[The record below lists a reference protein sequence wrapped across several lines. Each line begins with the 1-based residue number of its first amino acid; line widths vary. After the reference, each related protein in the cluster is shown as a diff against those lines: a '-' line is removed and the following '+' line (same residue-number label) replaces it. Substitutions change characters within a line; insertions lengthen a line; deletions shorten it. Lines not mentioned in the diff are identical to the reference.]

1 MTAPSSSS
9 VRELRRFAPA
19 RVIVEPPPPRLLL
32 VLPSLVAALVL
43 ALVTWAGLSRVD
55 IVTTATGRIVPSS
68 RVKVVQPLE
77 TAVVRDI
84 LVREGM
90 AVTAG
95 TPVIVLDPVETNAE
109 RERLEGERWVTLAEV
124 ARLRALLGMLG
135 RWQEPAPPLDLP
147 AAMPAEVAAAH
158 RQWLDSQWSNL
169 VEQVELAEREVARF
183 TAVLAANAT
192 QQDKAQAVL
201 AVLRERMGIRDALTG
216 RDLMPRSQLLELR
229 QTLVEHEQE
238 LAVLAATR
246 QQIESERQAAAVR
259 RRQLEAEARERLA
272 AELAQKERALGT
284 VTQELRKA
292 KAREARRTLRAPVDG
307 VVVDLAAHT
316 VGGVAKEAEPLLRLV
331 PEDAPLEVEALLA
344 PRDIGF
350 IRPGQPVTVKVDA
363 FPYVRYGTLEG
374 RVIDVPADA
383 SGGGDPGQPVYRV
396 RVALERRELT
406 VEGAAVA
413 LTAGMTVTADIRTG
427 ERGVLD
433 YLLDPLL
440 RYRHESLRER

>member
-1 MTAPSSSS
+1 M
-9 VRELRRFAPA
+9 
-19 RVIVEPPPPRLLL
+19 
-32 VLPSLVAALVL
+32 
-43 ALVTWAGLSRVD
+43 
-55 IVTTATGRIVPSS
+55 
-68 RVKVVQPLE
+68 
-77 TAVVRDI
+77 
-84 LVREGM
+84 
-90 AVTAG
+90 
-95 TPVIVLDPVETNAE
+95 
-109 RERLEGERWVTLAEV
+109 
-124 ARLRALLGMLG
+124 
-135 RWQEPAPPLDLP
+135 
-147 AAMPAEVAAAH
+147 
-158 RQWLDSQWSNL
+158 
-169 VEQVELAEREVARF
+169 ARF

-201 AVLRERMGIRDALTG
+201 GERMGIRDALTG

-229 QTLVEHEQE
+229 QTLVEHERE